1 MPTTLIVDTDG
12 TSAEAMTEVGG
23 AVIHRDGRVEYPA
36 QES

>member
-1 MPTTLIVDTDG
+1 MAAPAG
-12 TSAEAMTEVGG
+12 RTSAEAMTEVGG